1 MCSVSVLQSKVACN
15 SVKNVCWV
23 QTTKVC
29 LCFQKKNPVTH
40 VTLVFFAP
48 YQECNIAY
56 YRGRIGKKILE
67 WNVIDHGM
75 KSMFAYVSYV
85 TAPLSWYTLVS
96 VFLLYTKF

>member
-1 MCSVSVLQSKVACN
+1 
-15 SVKNVCWV
+15 
-23 QTTKVC
+23 
-29 LCFQKKNPVTH
+29 
-40 VTLVFFAP
+40 VFFAP

-96 VFLLYTKF
+96 VFFTIYKVLIFSCKLMNFVLFLQVSIFFCIKDEDDYQE